1 MKNKSIKFNI
11 ISSIT
16 ICFLLVMGC
25 IVYINISDQRSHIKA
40 EVLNSTNMLAE
51 SVYNG
56 MLHPMSVGDS
66 NTILNQM
73 ADIKN
78 NMDGVEVLIFGS
90 DKQVVYATEKEKAGT
105 DLDKLLNS
113 ADLEIAVTQM
123 FEDGKTHQ
131 IGYEEVVG
139 KKPYL
144 TVLRPILN
152 ENRCYHC
159 HGSSHSVLGGLMV
172 RHSIEKMYTGLGRLR
187 NKNTIIGFFGIL
199 ITVIALFLLISRLVT
214 RPIAEVIGNFKEIS
228 DDIAN
233 GKLDSR
239 ADAETVGIDFKAI
252 PTGFNTALEAVI
264 TPMNIIVEYL
274 GRISN
279 LDMPEKI
286 TDEYKGD
293 FDKIKNRLNRLI
305 DEINGLTGE
314 MAMMANAA
322 VEGKL
327 DIRGNA
333 DKFVGGFG
341 KIVQGVNDTLDAIV
355 VPINE
360 AMQILGKMADRDLTK
375 QVVGDYKGQLG
386 DFKENINKAV
396 KNLHDALGQAA
407 IASDQ
412 VGSASG
418 QVASSSQQLAEGS
431 SEQASSLEETSS
443 SLEEMA
449 SMTRQNADNAG
460 QANTLMKDANQV
472 IGKANESMGDL
483 TTSMNDISKA
493 SEETSKIIK
502 TIDEIAFQT
511 NLLALNA
518 AVEAARAGEA
528 GAGFAVV
535 AEEVRNLAMRSAEA
549 AKNTAVLIEGTV
561 KKVGNGAE
569 IVAKTNEAFT
579 EVATSTSKVGELV
592 GEIAAASNEQK
603 EGIDQVNKAVAEMD
617 KVTQQN
623 AANAE
628 ESAAASEE
636 LTAQAQEL
644 NAMIV
649 EFKLNGHGSGRK
661 QITAGAPRQAVK
673 KIGHSLKNAKH
684 VNPEAVIPMEDNK
697 TEDADFK
704 DF

>member
-1 MKNKSIKFNI
+1 MLKNLKLGART
-11 ISSIT
+11 ISGFAIVLV
-16 ICFLLVMGC
+16 LLVF
-25 IVYINISDQRSHIKA
+25 VAYIGYSGLSGVADRVDKADDANRVIKWALEARRA
-40 EVLNSTNMLAE
+40 EKNYIMRQDDKYLGQVKTKVNEIINLARDMKSRFQQAENKAQADSIIASAQAYGAGFNSYAVSKAKDDENRMVQAARDL
-51 SVYNG
+51 
-56 MLHPMSVGDS
+56 LRVGDTVRADQKAKMDAQMS
-66 NTILNQM
+66 SANTTMFGATIVAILLGLGF
-73 ADIKN
+73 AIFISRTISGGIK
-78 NMDGVEVLIFGS
+78 
-90 DKQVVYATEKEKAGT
+90 KVVY
-105 DLDKLLNS
+105 
-113 ADLEIAVTQM
+113 
-123 FEDGKTHQ
+123 
-131 IGYEEVVG
+131 
-139 KKPYL
+139 
-144 TVLRPILN
+144 
-152 ENRCYHC
+152 
-159 HGSSHSVLGGLMV
+159 
-172 RHSIEKMYTGLGRLR
+172 
-187 NKNTIIGFFGIL
+187 
-199 ITVIALFLLISRLVT
+199 
-214 RPIAEVIGNFKEIS
+214 NFKEIS
-228 DDIAN
+228 DDIAD

-239 ADAETVGIDFKAI
+239 ADVAAVGIDFKAI
-252 PTGFNTALEAVI
+252 PSGFNTALDAVI
-264 TPMNIIVEYL
+264 APLKVAVGIINNIGDGVVPERL
-274 GRISN
+274 N
-279 LDMPEKI
+279 LD
-286 TDEYKGD
+286 D
-293 FDKIKNRLNRLI
+293 FQGEIKVMAKQVNVVIKVMQNLLK
-305 DEINGLTGE
+305 EINALVG
-314 MAMMANAA
+314 NATN
-322 VEGKL
+322 GKL
-327 DIRGNA
+327 NERA
-333 DKFVGGFG
+333 DASHFAGGWNKMVVGIN
-341 KIVQGVNDTLDAIV
+341 KTLDAIV

-360 AMQILGKMADRDLTK
+360 AMQVLEKMADRDLTK

-386 DFKENINKAV
+386 DFKEDINKAV
-396 KNLHDALGQAA
+396 KNLHDALSQAGMA
-407 IASDQ
+407 ANQ

-579 EVATSTSKVGELV
+579 EVATSSSKVGELV
-592 GEIAAASNEQK
+592 GEIAAASNEQR

-628 ESAAASEE
+628 ESASASEE

-644 NAMIV
+644 NSMIA
-649 EFKLNGHGSGRK
+649 EFKLNGRGNGNRRK
-661 QITAGAPRQAVK
+661 QITAGAPKQNVK
-673 KIGHSLKNAKH
+673 KIGRSLKNAKH